1 VVRDREA
8 TTSPR
13 DRSLVERLSLLPVL
27 IALFVG
33 SLYTV
38 GAVLTTGQLRHA
50 NLVVRDTLPLVPL
63 SQILARGMSVFL
75 KPFAGVLGIAVVFVA
90 VVALGEEIEAWLEG
104 WTGASRRPP
113 RRLLRLGALLIGVL
127 ALVLLSPTD
136 VAIGIVCCAVVLLLW
151 VFERARLRPVLLVFA
166 AAGAVMLLGLSFY
179 RPEPLAEVTIRT
191 APGDVIHGDLITAAS
206 GTWYLGEAHRN
217 FVAVVPSEIRSV
229 RVDSA
234 PPSEPPVFRRLL
246 DVLTG

>member
-1 VVRDREA
+1 MVVADREA

-13 DRSLVERLSLLPVL
+13 DRSLVERLSLLPVV

-63 SQILARGMSVFL
+63 PQILARGMSVFL

-136 VAIGIVCCAVVLLLW
+136 VAIGIYGQNLQALL
-151 VFERARLRPVLLVFA
+151 VMPTGGAGFFPVLRISPARRVGEGDRPARRSRTKFGSFTASLPNCVGRTPA
-166 AAGAVMLLGLSFY
+166 LS
-179 RPEPLAEVTIRT
+179 R
-191 APGDVIHGDLITAAS
+191 
-206 GTWYLGEAHRN
+206 
-217 FVAVVPSEIRSV
+217 
-229 RVDSA
+229 
-234 PPSEPPVFRRLL
+234 
-246 DVLTG
+246 